1 MFKRCGSLYLREEYL
16 FVNQFLVLHYCYSS
30 FWFCIFSSSHKL
42 KLTCRSSSNAT
53 LSVKRKIRRN
63 RSQYQYSSYTH
74 QQIGPLSS
82 HTDIFQLK
90 WLTKQFPACWTSESS
105 GEFQSSYIIKESLS
119 TGSIALNG
127 ASGQLL
133 QSAPM
138 SAAFLEGQYLKPCI
152 LLLCRA
158 ADKDMEYFII

>member
-1 MFKRCGSLYLREEYL
+1 ML
-16 FVNQFLVLHYCYSS
+16 
-30 FWFCIFSSSHKL
+30 
-42 KLTCRSSSNAT
+42 
-53 LSVKRKIRRN
+53 
-63 RSQYQYSSYTH
+63 

-82 HTDIFQLK
+82 HTDIFQMVHKTISCVLNFWIFWWISK
-90 WLTKQFPACWTSESS
+90 TLHYKRV
-105 GEFQSSYIIKESLS
+105 IIY
-119 TGSIALNG
+119 GSIALNG

-133 QSAPM
+133 QSALM